1 MILLI
6 HCHLFATYMAAVL
19 EGRGLWKIYQS
30 GQNKIE
36 ALRDISLTIEVGE
49 MVAIMGPSGC
59 GKTTLLNCLSGLDEL
74 TAGEVFVEGISLTA
88 SDDTHRTKIRGSN
101 LGFIFQS
108 FNLIPVLTAVEN
120 VEMPLLLQGIPA
132 KDARQLSLDALDL
145 VGLKNWATHRPMEL
159 SGGQRQRVTIARA
172 FVHKPAVILGDEPT
186 GNLDTRTSG
195 EVMDLLFELNAERG
209 TTLLVVTHD
218 SEIAARCSRVL
229 YMEDGLI
236 VRDEKSDEKSNEKSE
251 EE

>member
-1 MILLI
+1 M
-6 HCHLFATYMAAVL
+6 ATVL

-30 GQNKIE
+30 GSNKIE
-36 ALRDISLTIEVGE
+36 ALREISLTIEAGE

-74 TAGEVFVEGISLTA
+74 TAGEVLVEGISLTA
-88 SDDTHRTKIRGSN
+88 SDDRHRTNVRGSN

-132 KDARQLSLDALDL
+132 KEARQRSLDALDL
-145 VGLKNWATHRPMEL
+145 VGLKNWSTHHPMEL

-172 FVHKPAVILGDEPT
+172 FVHEPAVILGDEPT
-186 GNLDTRTSG
+186 GNLDTRTSN

-229 YMEDGLI
+229 HMEDGLI
-236 VRDEKSDEKSNEKSE
+236 VRDEKSE

>member
-6 HCHLFATYMAAVL
+6 HCYLFAACMATVL

-30 GQNKIE
+30 GSNKIE
-36 ALRDISLTIEVGE
+36 ALREISLTIEAGE

-74 TAGEVFVEGISLTA
+74 TAGEVLVEGISLTA
-88 SDDTHRTKIRGSN
+88 SDDRHRTNVRGSN
-101 LGFIFQS
+101 LGFICQS

-132 KDARQLSLDALDL
+132 KEARQRSLDALDL
-145 VGLKNWATHRPMEL
+145 VGLKNWSTHRPMEL

-172 FVHKPAVILGDEPT
+172 FVHEPAVILGDEPT
-186 GNLDTRTSG
+186 GNLDTRTSN

-229 YMEDGLI
+229 HMEDGLI
-236 VRDEKSDEKSNEKSE
+236 VRDEKSE

>member
-1 MILLI
+1 M
-6 HCHLFATYMAAVL
+6 ATVL

-30 GQNKIE
+30 GSNKIE
-36 ALRDISLTIEVGE
+36 ALREISLTIEAGE

-59 GKTTLLNCLSGLDEL
+59 GKTTLLNCLSGLDEF
-74 TAGEVFVEGISLTA
+74 TAGEVLVEGISLTA
-88 SDDTHRTKIRGSN
+88 SDDRHRTNIRGSN

-132 KDARQLSLDALDL
+132 KEARQRSLDALDL
-145 VGLKNWATHRPMEL
+145 VGLKNWSTHHPMEL

-172 FVHKPAVILGDEPT
+172 FVHEPAVILGDEPT
-186 GNLDTRTSG
+186 GNLDTRTSN

-229 YMEDGLI
+229 HMEDGLI
-236 VRDEKSDEKSNEKSE
+236 VRDEKSE

>member
-1 MILLI
+1 M
-6 HCHLFATYMAAVL
+6 ATVL

-30 GQNKIE
+30 GSNKIE
-36 ALRDISLTIEVGE
+36 ALREISLTIEAGE

-88 SDDTHRTKIRGSN
+88 SDDKHRTNIRGRN

-120 VEMPLLLQGIPA
+120 VEMPLLLQGVQA
-132 KDARQLSLDALDL
+132 KEARKRSLDALDL
-145 VGLKNWATHRPMEL
+145 VGLKNWSTHRPMEL

-186 GNLDTRTSG
+186 GNLDSRTSD
-195 EVMDLLFELNAERG
+195 EVMNLLFELNAERG

-218 SEIAARCSRVL
+218 SEIAARCTRVL
-229 YMEDGLI
+229 HMEDGLI
-236 VRDEKSDEKSNEKSE
+236 VRDEKSE

>member
-1 MILLI
+1 
-6 HCHLFATYMAAVL
+6 MAAVL

>member
-6 HCHLFATYMAAVL
+6 HCYLFAACMATVL

-30 GQNKIE
+30 GSNKIE
-36 ALRDISLTIEVGE
+36 ALREISLTIEAGE

-74 TAGEVFVEGISLTA
+74 TAGEVLVEGISLTA
-88 SDDTHRTKIRGSN
+88 SDDRHRTNVRGSN

-132 KDARQLSLDALDL
+132 KEARQRSLDALDL
-145 VGLKNWATHRPMEL
+145 VGLKNWSTHHPMEL

-172 FVHKPAVILGDEPT
+172 FVHEPAVILGDEPT
-186 GNLDTRTSG
+186 GNLDTRTSN

-229 YMEDGLI
+229 HMEDGLI
-236 VRDEKSDEKSNEKSE
+236 VRDEKSE

>member
-1 MILLI
+1 
-6 HCHLFATYMAAVL
+6 
-19 EGRGLWKIYQS
+19 
-30 GQNKIE
+30 
-36 ALRDISLTIEVGE
+36 

-74 TAGEVFVEGISLTA
+74 TAGEVLVEGISLTA
-88 SDDTHRTKIRGSN
+88 SDDRHRTNVRGSN

-132 KDARQLSLDALDL
+132 KEARQRSLDALDL
-145 VGLKNWATHRPMEL
+145 VGLKNWSTHRPMEL

-172 FVHKPAVILGDEPT
+172 FVHEPAVILGDEPT
-186 GNLDTRTSG
+186 GNLDTRTSN

-229 YMEDGLI
+229 HMEDGLI
-236 VRDEKSDEKSNEKSE
+236 VRDEKSE

>member
-1 MILLI
+1 M
-6 HCHLFATYMAAVL
+6 ATVL

-30 GQNKIE
+30 GSNKIE
-36 ALRDISLTIEVGE
+36 ALREISLTIEAGE

-74 TAGEVFVEGISLTA
+74 TAGEVLVEGISLTA
-88 SDDTHRTKIRGSN
+88 SDDRHRTNIRGSN

-132 KDARQLSLDALDL
+132 KEARQRSLDALDL
-145 VGLKNWATHRPMEL
+145 VGLKNWSTHRPMEL

-172 FVHKPAVILGDEPT
+172 FVHEPAVILGDEPT
-186 GNLDTRTSG
+186 GNLDTRTSN

-229 YMEDGLI
+229 HMEDGLI
-236 VRDEKSDEKSNEKSE
+236 VRDEKSE

>member
-1 MILLI
+1 M
-6 HCHLFATYMAAVL
+6 ATVL

-30 GQNKIE
+30 GSNKIE
-36 ALRDISLTIEVGE
+36 ALREISLTIEAGE

-74 TAGEVFVEGISLTA
+74 TTGEVFVEGISLTA
-88 SDDTHRTKIRGSN
+88 SDDKHRTNVRGRN

-132 KDARQLSLDALDL
+132 KEARQRSLDALDL
-145 VGLKNWATHRPMEL
+145 VGLKNWSTHRPMEL

-186 GNLDTRTSG
+186 GNLDSRTSK

-218 SEIAARCSRVL
+218 SEIAARCSRIL
-229 YMEDGLI
+229 HMEDGLI
-236 VRDEKSDEKSNEKSE
+236 VRDEKSE

>member
-1 MILLI
+1 
-6 HCHLFATYMAAVL
+6 
-19 EGRGLWKIYQS
+19 
-30 GQNKIE
+30 
-36 ALRDISLTIEVGE
+36 LREISLTIEAGE

-74 TAGEVFVEGISLTA
+74 TAGEVLVEGISLTA
-88 SDDTHRTKIRGSN
+88 SDDRHRTNIRGSN

-120 VEMPLLLQGIPA
+120 VEMPLLLQGVPA
-132 KDARQLSLDALDL
+132 KEARKLSLEALDL
-145 VGLKNWATHRPMEL
+145 VGLKNWSTHRPMEL

-172 FVHKPAVILGDEPT
+172 FVHEPAVILGDEPT
-186 GNLDTRTSG
+186 GNLDTRTSD
-195 EVMDLLFELNAERG
+195 EVMNLLFKLNAERG

-218 SEIAARCSRVL
+218 SEIASRCSRVL
-229 YMEDGLI
+229 HMEDGLI
-236 VRDEKSDEKSNEKSE
+236 VRDEKSE